1 MREAVMNCLG
11 TVITIF
17 THPEKRKGY
26 LLTAVI
32 HEGQFSPPLPV
43 PAKSEKA
50 ARQLQEFELKSG
62 N

>member
-1 MREAVMNCLG
+1 MREAVMNSLG

-32 HEGQFSPPLPV
+32 RVGQFPPPRSV
-43 PAKSEKA
+43 PAKSEKT
-50 ARQLQEFELKSG
+50 ARQLQEFEPKSG
-62 N
+62 D